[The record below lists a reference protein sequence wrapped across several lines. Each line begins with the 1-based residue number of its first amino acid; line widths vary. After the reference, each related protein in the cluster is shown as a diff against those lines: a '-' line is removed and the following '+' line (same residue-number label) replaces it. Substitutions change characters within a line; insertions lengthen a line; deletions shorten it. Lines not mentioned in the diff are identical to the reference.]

1 MGRLYDKI
9 LNLKQE
15 VSQIASNETLA
26 AFDGD
31 FCKILDD
38 CDDPFIQDRVD
49 KTLNELERIKDF
61 EYSEHA
67 RTAYE
72 NYNEAVTYFSFKQR
86 NVDIHDIPEA
96 SSSTPDFYINADCS
110 IVPDDTEMC
119 KIYME
124 VKTLGFADGN
134 NIYKKAQEDAFNAQ
148 VELEKQHMQGKRIST
163 AERVVTPLGN
173 TDLQGEIEIINKK
186 ISNNVKQSQ
195 FEYGNSQDT
204 ILFVDLN
211 QLWHPRNIEE
221 CLPVYPDLDR
231 DCTISGRLWN
241 VVFGE
246 EGERVFGMHSF
257 VGKGSVNNHLTRN
270 GVMLDHQYVKGV
282 IFGLGRKL
290 EEKKYFGFYR
300 YEEQELPPA
309 VFIQK
314 FCDFFNDDRNRY
326 GYMYFEQEKARLIA
340 RFANENNGKQ
350 E

>member
-9 LNLKQE
+9 LELKQD

-38 CDDPFIQDRVD
+38 SGDPFIQNRFD
-49 KTLNELERIKDF
+49 KALNELERIKDF

-72 NYNEAVTYFSFKQR
+72 NYNEAVTYYSFRQR

-110 IVPDDTEMC
+110 IVPDETEMS

-134 NIYKKAQEDAFNAQ
+134 NIYKKAQVDAFLAQ
-148 VELEKQHMQGKRIST
+148 VELEKQHLQGKRIST

-173 TDLQGEIEIINKK
+173 TDLLGEIEIINKK
-186 ISNNVKQSQ
+186 ISNNIKQSQ
-195 FEYGNSQDT
+195 FEFGKGQDS
-204 ILFVDLN
+204 ILFIDLN

-221 CLPVYPDLDR
+221 CLSVYPDMDR

-241 VVFGE
+241 VVFGK
-246 EGERVFGMHSF
+246 EGERIYSAHYF
-257 VGKGSVNNHLTRN
+257 VGKGSVDGHLTRN
-270 GVMLDHQYVKGV
+270 GIMLDHTYVKGV

-290 EEKKYFGFYR
+290 EEKTFFGFYR
-300 YEEQELPPA
+300 YEEQELPTA

-314 FCDFFNDDRNRY
+314 FCDFCNDERNTY
-326 GYMYFEQEKARLIA
+326 GYKYFEQEKARLIA
-340 RFANENNGKQ
+340 LFANMSDGK

>member
-9 LNLKQE
+9 LELKQD

-31 FCKILDD
+31 FCKILDNSG
-38 CDDPFIQDRVD
+38 DPFIQNRVD
-49 KTLNELERIKDF
+49 KALNELERIKDF

-72 NYNEAVTYFSFKQR
+72 NYNEAVTYYSFRQR

-110 IVPDDTEMC
+110 IVPDETEMS

-134 NIYKKAQEDAFNAQ
+134 NIYKKAQVDAFLAQ
-148 VELEKQHMQGKRIST
+148 VELEKQHLQGKRIST

-173 TDLQGEIEIINKK
+173 TDLLGEIEIINKK
-186 ISNNVKQSQ
+186 ISNNIKQSQ
-195 FEYGNSQDT
+195 FEFGKGQDS
-204 ILFVDLN
+204 ILFIDLN

-221 CLPVYPDLDR
+221 CLSVYPDMDR

-241 VVFGE
+241 VVFGK
-246 EGERVFGMHSF
+246 EGERIYSAHDF
-257 VGKGSVNNHLTRN
+257 VGKGSVDGHLTRN
-270 GVMLDHQYVKGV
+270 GIMLDHSYVKGV

-290 EEKKYFGFYR
+290 EEKTFFGFYR
-300 YEEQELPPA
+300 YEEQELPTA

-314 FCDFFNDDRNRY
+314 FCDFCNDERNTY
-326 GYMYFEQEKARLIA
+326 GYKYFEQEKARLIA
-340 RFANENNGKQ
+340 RFANMSDGK

>member
-9 LNLKQE
+9 LELKQE

-38 CDDPFIQDRVD
+38 SGDPFIQNRVD
-49 KTLNELERIKDF
+49 KALNELERIKDF

-72 NYNEAVTYFSFKQR
+72 NYNEAVTYYSFRQR

-110 IVPDDTEMC
+110 IVPDETEMS

-134 NIYKKAQEDAFNAQ
+134 NIYKKAQVDAFLAQ
-148 VELEKQHMQGKRIST
+148 VELEKQHLQGKRIST

-173 TDLQGEIEIINKK
+173 TDLLGEIEIINKK
-186 ISNNVKQSQ
+186 ISNNIKQSQ
-195 FEYGNSQDT
+195 FEFGNGQDS
-204 ILFVDLN
+204 ILFIDLN
-211 QLWHPRNIEE
+211 QLWHTRNIEE
-221 CLPVYPDLDR
+221 CLSVYPDMDR

-241 VVFGE
+241 VVFGK
-246 EGERVFGMHSF
+246 EGERIYSAHDF
-257 VGKGSVNNHLTRN
+257 VGKGSVDGHLTRN
-270 GVMLDHQYVKGV
+270 GIMLDHSYVKGV
-282 IFGLGRKL
+282 IFGMGRKL
-290 EEKKYFGFYR
+290 EEKTFFGFYR
-300 YEEQELPPA
+300 YEEQELPTA

-314 FCDFFNDDRNRY
+314 FCDFCNDERNTY
-326 GYMYFEQEKARLIA
+326 GYKYFEQEKARLIA
-340 RFANENNGKQ
+340 RFANMSDGK

>member
-1 MGRLYDKI
+1 MAI
-9 LNLKQE
+9 
-15 VSQIASNETLA
+15 
-26 AFDGD
+26 

-38 CDDPFIQDRVD
+38 SGDPFIQNRVD
-49 KTLNELERIKDF
+49 KALNELERIKDF

-72 NYNEAVTYFSFKQR
+72 NYNEAVTYYSFRQR
-86 NVDIHDIPEA
+86 NVDIHEIPEA

-110 IVPDDTEMC
+110 IVPDETEIS

-134 NIYKKAQEDAFNAQ
+134 NIYKKAQVDAFLAQ
-148 VELEKQHMQGKRIST
+148 VELEKQHLQGKRIST

-173 TDLQGEIEIINKK
+173 TDLLGEIEIINKK
-186 ISNNVKQSQ
+186 ISNNIKQSQ
-195 FEYGNSQDT
+195 FEFGNGQDS
-204 ILFVDLN
+204 ILFIDLN

-221 CLPVYPDLDR
+221 CLSVYPDMDR

-241 VVFGE
+241 VVFGK
-246 EGERVFGMHSF
+246 EGERIYSEHDF
-257 VGKGSVNNHLTRN
+257 VGKGSVDGHLTRN
-270 GVMLDHQYVKGV
+270 GIMLDHTYVKGV

-290 EEKKYFGFYR
+290 EEKTFFGFYR
-300 YEEQELPPA
+300 YEEQELPTA

-314 FCDFFNDDRNRY
+314 FCDFCNDERNTY
-326 GYMYFEQEKARLIA
+326 GYKYFEQEKARLIA
-340 RFANENNGKQ
+340 RFANMSDGK